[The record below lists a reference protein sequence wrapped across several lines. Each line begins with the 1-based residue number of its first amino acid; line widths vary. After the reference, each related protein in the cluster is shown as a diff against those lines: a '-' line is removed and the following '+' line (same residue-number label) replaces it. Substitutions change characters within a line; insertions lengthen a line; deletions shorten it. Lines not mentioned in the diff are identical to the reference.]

1 MTADTIP
8 LTPTRP
14 TTRGAEVVPSYTLLL
29 DLLRSLDADR
39 ITYRLSRPR
48 DEAVMVEAAVPGER
62 WEIEVFEDGHVE
74 FERFVSTGHVGNFA
88 ELEQCLAAQR

>member
-1 MTADTIP
+1 MSIDTLPYVPTKQPSHAADF
-8 LTPTRP
+8 
-14 TTRGAEVVPSYTLLL
+14 VPAYRVLL

-74 FERFVSTGHVGNFA
+74 FERFRSLGNIGDA
-88 ELEQCLAAQR
+88 NELGKLIVEMR